1 MVMEVPPS
9 PQCVGREFVRQYYT
23 LLNQAP
29 AHLHRFYSENSL
41 FIHGGLDVPNRETK
55 QVVGQEQIHEHI
67 QQLNFRDCH
76 AKISQVDSQATLGN
90 GVVVQVS
97 GELSNAGQP
106 MRRFTQTF
114 VLAAQ
119 SPKKYYVHNDI
130 FRYQDLLVLDEET
143 DLSRSEEGEDEAEC
157 ESSAEINQNGQGED
171 YYSGGSEINNG
182 GSHQL
187 IEETPP
193 SFPPPPAVTQPVQ
206 ELPPTPVPVPA
217 PVVAPVPTQQFPTV
231 KQVEDNVVSPPP
243 QVQAEPA
250 PPSPVKEEDWG
261 DTTSSP
267 PAPSP
272 PPVISNEP
280 KTYANLLKGSSN
292 SSYSNQNSSAYQR
305 PQSPPP
311 SVQKPSE
318 HIHSS
323 RDHLPPRSSLP
334 PSSQPRGP
342 RPGPGGPR
350 GGMRDRPPQRA
361 SFSEDNDSEKSMGYR
376 GGPAPPRHSQGGG
389 GSNFVTPNG
398 VQYNDNQQLFM
409 GNIPLTAQEEELRAL
424 FGQFGTILDLK
435 IFSKPTTK
443 GPRVPNYGFLIYEDP
458 NTVQTVLLHRPIYF
472 PNAKDPNGV
481 KLNVEEKKRRNPG
494 PPDSRPPM
502 DSRPR
507 GGGLSMRG
515 GRGGPRGGGGGMY
528 RGGDSNRGGNLPPN
542 SNMSGGLR
550 NSTSNNGFNKG
561 R

>member
-76 AKISQVDSQATLGN
+76 AKISQ
-90 GVVVQVS
+90 
-97 GELSNAGQP
+97 
-106 MRRFTQTF
+106 
-114 VLAAQ
+114 
-119 SPKKYYVHNDI
+119 
-130 FRYQDLLVLDEET
+130 
-143 DLSRSEEGEDEAEC
+143 
-157 ESSAEINQNGQGED
+157 NGQGED
-171 YYSGGSEINNG
+171 YYSGGSEVNNG

-187 IEETPP
+187 IEETPPP

-206 ELPPTPVPVPA
+206 ELPPTPTPVPAPA
-217 PVVAPVPTQQFPTV
+217 PVVAPIPTQQFPTV
-231 KQVEDNVVSPPP
+231 KQVEDSVVSAP
-243 QVQAEPA
+243 QVQAEPS
-250 PPSPVKEEDWG
+250 PPSPVKEEEWG
-261 DTTSSP
+261 DTSSSP
-267 PAPSP
+267 PPPSP

-280 KTYANLLKGSSN
+280 KTYANLLKGSTNTSYNTHQNN
-292 SSYSNQNSSAYQR
+292 SLAYQT
-305 PQSPPP
+305 PLSPPP
-311 SVQKPSE
+311 SSLQKPSD
-318 HIHSS
+318 HNNSS
-323 RDHLPPRSSLP
+323 RDHMHPRSSMP

-342 RPGPGGPR
+342 RPGPGAPR
-350 GGMRDRPPQRA
+350 GGMRDRPSQRA

-389 GSNFVTPNG
+389 NFVTTNG

-409 GNIPLTAQEEELRAL
+409 GNIPLTAQEDELRAL
-424 FGQFGTILDLK
+424 FGPFGTILDLK
-435 IFSKPTTK
+435 IFSKPTMK

-458 NTVQTVLLHRPIYF
+458 STVQTVLMHRPIYF

-494 PPDSRPPM
+494 QGPDSRPPM

-528 RGGDSNRGGNLPPN
+528 RGGDSGRGGNLPPN
-542 SNMSGGLR
+542 SNMSGGGLR